1 MLRRARGNGWEAL
14 YLCLDPFN
22 FFVYIAA
29 SCKDGRR
36 RKLSPAEEEVCL
48 EIVFKDVRQNCL
60 SFTKGPKFESRLAK
74 AADILGFDLK
84 YLQKYWKKDIQP
96 VMASF
101 ADLNNRGVHFLTY
114 LIEKEVKLM
123 SQINWTEVARHFP
136 PSNKLGKL
144 KSRLR
149 REISAFDGENPS
161 QIDAPIFVKLQSK
174 RSLRLLHLFE
184 QIVGLFK

>member
-1 MLRRARGNGWEAL
+1 M
-14 YLCLDPFN
+14 
-22 FFVYIAA
+22 
-29 SCKDGRR
+29 
-36 RKLSPAEEEVCL
+36 
-48 EIVFKDVRQNCL
+48 
-60 SFTKGPKFESRLAK
+60 
-74 AADILGFDLK
+74 
-84 YLQKYWKKDIQP
+84 
-96 VMASF
+96 
-101 ADLNNRGVHFLTY
+101 TY

-161 QIDAPIFVKLQSK
+161 QIEAPIFVKLQSK